1 MPILAITASELLL
14 NVSSLS
20 GALAIATVVSSV
32 GIAGALI
39 VYAFTNNTD
48 ISLSVE
54 ISEEELI
61 NSLV

>member
-1 MPILAITASELLL
+1 MPVLAISASELLL
-14 NVSSLS
+14 SVSSLS
-20 GALAIATVVSSV
+20 GALAIATVVSSL

-54 ISEEELI
+54 ISEAEFI
-61 NSLV
+61 QSLV